1 MFFFFKLFFKKDFK
15 LIYFNIFYY
24 FNRLI
29 SKSRKNKSD
38 IFLKEKYFKKQ
49 HLPYIQEDLL
59 NDFLKC
65 VFLKKY

>member
-1 MFFFFKLFFKKDFK
+1 
-15 LIYFNIFYY
+15 
-24 FNRLI
+24 LI